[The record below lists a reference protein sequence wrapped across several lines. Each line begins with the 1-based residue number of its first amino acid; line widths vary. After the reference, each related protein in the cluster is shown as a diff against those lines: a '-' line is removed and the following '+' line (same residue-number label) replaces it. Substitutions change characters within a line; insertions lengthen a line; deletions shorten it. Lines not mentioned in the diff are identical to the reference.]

1 MALLRMLGDR
11 IEALIGDKGYDSDAI
26 RDELASSEV
35 RAVIPSKSTRRHP
48 VAFDRD
54 LYKQRN
60 LIERMFNKLKNWR
73 RVATRYDKTASSFLA
88 FVSLVSAKLWL
99 PFVHET

>member
-11 IEALIGDKGYDSDAI
+11 IEALIGDKAYDTHAI
-26 RDELASSEV
+26 RDELATSEV
-35 RAVIPSKSTRRHP
+35 RAVIPSKSTRRRP
-48 VAFDRD
+48 AAFDRD

-73 RVATRYDKTASSFLA
+73 RIATRYDKTASSFLA

>member
-1 MALLRMLGDR
+1 MTLLRMTVER
-11 IEALIGDKGYDSDAI
+11 IQAMIADKGYDSDAI
-26 RDELASSEV
+26 RSELTAIGVEP
-35 RAVIPSKSTRRHP
+35 VIPSKRNRRIPAH
-48 VAFDRD
+48 FDRE
-54 LYKQRN
+54 LYKLRN

-88 FVSLVSAKLWL
+88 FITIASIKQWL